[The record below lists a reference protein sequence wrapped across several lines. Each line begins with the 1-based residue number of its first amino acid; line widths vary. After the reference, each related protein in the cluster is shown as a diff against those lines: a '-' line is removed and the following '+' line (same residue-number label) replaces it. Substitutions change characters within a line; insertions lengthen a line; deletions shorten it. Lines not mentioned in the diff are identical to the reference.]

1 MDTTNL
7 TTENV
12 ITALKAFMSEQ
23 EYDGFAIC
31 CIDKAEAEL
40 LLAALH
46 ALGRYW
52 DETQP
57 LVTEEGRVD
66 VRFKYKRGTCYR
78 FYLQDSIVMKGERA
92 FYEKKGLTVYPFEEL
107 ITTYLRF
114 DNDTDTQSKPQPEQ
128 ISQVAEVKNNGE
140 IKEVKLK
147 SDKKEQSESE
157 SSSEYEKPN
166 IKEVVKRSETAQK
179 DDLPPLCKLL
189 GVGVKEPF
197 LVECSKILLFLPN
210 TLYRVNENGIREYLV
225 DSKNQWW
232 VSCDDEKELSY
243 LISHPE
249 IVVKY

>member
-7 TTENV
+7 TTQNV

-31 CIDKAEAEL
+31 CTDKSEAEL

-46 ALGRYW
+46 KLGRYW

-57 LVTEEGRVD
+57 LVTEEGKVD

-78 FYLQDSIVMKGERA
+78 FYLQDPIVMKGERA

-114 DNDTDTQSKPQPEQ
+114 DNDVDTQVKPQSEQ
-128 ISQVAEVKNNGE
+128 IPQGTEVKNTGE
-140 IKEVKLK
+140 IKEVNPKA
-147 SDKKEQSESE
+147 DKKEQPKA
-157 SSSEYEKPN
+157 EKPLKN
-166 IKEVVKRSETAQK
+166 EKSKIKEAEKRSETAQN

-197 LVECSKILLFLPN
+197 LIECSKILLFLPN

-232 VSCDDEKELSY
+232 VSCNDEKELSY

-249 IVVKY
+249 IVNKL